1 MRLKGKITI
10 GQRNRLQYIIL
21 GLLNQQPQTGYDLAK
36 AFENEIGEFWQA
48 QHSQIYPML
57 KRLEAA
63 GEITHEDTVTGEK
76 LAKKRYTLTP
86 IGREKLVAWVSQP
99 SPELTP
105 NKDEF
110 ILKLYFIKS
119 VNDPRIQ
126 PMLREQYQ
134 LHQTQLQH
142 LQQRRAT
149 VFTDQATIDRA
160 YGHYLILDHAIE
172 RETHYVEW
180 LTQYLK
186 P

>member
-1 MRLKGKITI
+1 MRLKELTII

-48 QHSQIYPML
+48 QHSQIYPLL
-57 KRLEAA
+57 KRMENA
-63 GEITHEDTVTGEK
+63 GDITHEDTVTGEK
-76 LAKKRYTLTP
+76 LAKKQYKLTP
-86 IGREKLVAWVSQP
+86 TGYQKLVDWVSEP

-110 ILKLYFIKS
+110 ILKLYFIKTAD
-119 VNDPRIQ
+119 DPRLQ

-134 LHQTQLQH
+134 LHQAQLHH
-142 LQQRRAT
+142 LQQRRET
-149 VFTDQATIDRA
+149 VFADSTTVDHA

-180 LTQYLK
+180 LAQYLN